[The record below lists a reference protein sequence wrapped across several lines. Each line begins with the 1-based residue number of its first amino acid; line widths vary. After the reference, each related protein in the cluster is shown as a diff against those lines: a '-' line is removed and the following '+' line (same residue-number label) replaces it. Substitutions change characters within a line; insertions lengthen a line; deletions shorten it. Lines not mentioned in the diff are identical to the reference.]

1 MMRHPHVWM
10 GLLLWSIFSPAQA
23 AWTVN
28 MAPGAT
34 EISHAVFDLHMIIFW
49 ICVVIGIIVFGVMFW
64 SMMVHRR
71 STGQVAAKFH
81 ENTTVEVLWTIVPLL
96 ILVAMAVPATA
107 TLIQMYDNTEPDIDI
122 QVTGYQWKWHYKYLG
137 QDVEFF
143 SNLTTPADQ
152 IYNKETKGEHYLLE
166 VDKPLVL
173 PIGAKVRFLVT
184 SADVIH
190 SWWVPAFAVKRDAIP
205 GFVNESWTR
214 VEKPGIYRGQCAEL
228 CGKDHGFMPIVVEV
242 KEKADYETWL
252 GERKAEAA
260 QLKEL
265 TSKEWTLEE
274 LKERGE
280 KVYQTTCVACHQA
293 EGQGLPPMFP
303 ALKGSKIATGP
314 IKDHLNIVFHGKPGT
329 SMAAFGK
336 QLSEVDIAAVVTYE
350 RNAWGNNK
358 GDMVTPKE
366 VLELKQAE
374 SK

>member
-1 MMRHPHVWM
+1 MTRHPHVWM
-10 GLLLWSIFSPAQA
+10 GLLLWSIFSQAQA

-34 EISHAVFDLHMIIFW
+34 QISNAVFDLHMTIFW
-49 ICVVIGIIVFGVMFW
+49 ICVVIGIIVFGAMFW
-64 SMMVHRR
+64 SMMMHRR
-71 STGQVAAKFH
+71 STGQNAAHFH
-81 ENTTVEVLWTIVPLL
+81 ENTRVEILWTIVPFL

-107 TLIQMYDNTEPDIDI
+107 TLIKMYDSSESEIDV

-143 SNLTTPADQ
+143 SNLATPAEQ
-152 IYNKETKGEHYLLE
+152 IHNQSTKGEHYLLE

-173 PIGAKVRFLVT
+173 PVDAKVRFLVT

-205 GFVNESWTR
+205 GFVNEAWTR
-214 VEKPGIYRGQCAEL
+214 VDKPGIYRGQCAEL

-242 KEKADYETWL
+242 KSKPDYEKWL

-274 LKERGE
+274 LKERGD
-280 KVYQTTCVACHQA
+280 KVYHTTCVACHQA

-314 IKDHLNIVFHGKPGT
+314 IKDHLNIVFHGKSGT

-374 SK
+374 SQ

>member
-10 GLLLWSIFSPAQA
+10 GLLLWSIFSPANA

-34 EISHAVFDLHMIIFW
+34 EISHAVFDLHMTIFW
-49 ICVVIGIIVFGVMFW
+49 ICVVIGVVVFGAMLW

-81 ENTTVEVLWTIVPLL
+81 ESTGVEIMWTIVPLL

-107 TLIQMYDNTEPDIDI
+107 TLIKMYDTSEPDIDI
-122 QVTGYQWKWHYKYLG
+122 QITGYQWKWHYKYLG

-143 SNLTTPADQ
+143 SNLATPAEQ
-152 IYNKETKGEHYLLE
+152 IHNKEAKGEHYLLE

-173 PIGAKVRFLVT
+173 PTGAKVRFLVT

-205 GFVNESWTR
+205 GFVNEAWTR
-214 VEKPGIYRGQCAEL
+214 IDKPGLYRGQCAEL

-242 KEKADYETWL
+242 KEPAAYEKWL
-252 GERKAEAA
+252 AERKAEAA

-265 TSKEWTLEE
+265 TSKEWTLDE
-274 LKERGE
+274 LKERGD
-280 KVYQTTCVACHQA
+280 KIYHTTCVACHQA

-314 IKDHLNIVFHGKPGT
+314 IKDHLGIVFHGKPGT
-329 SMAAFGK
+329 AMAAFGK

>member
-1 MMRHPHVWM
+1 MTRHPHVWM
-10 GLLLWSIFSPAQA
+10 GLLLWSIFSQAQA

-34 EISHAVFDLHMIIFW
+34 QISNAVFDLHMTIFW
-49 ICVVIGIIVFGVMFW
+49 ICVVIGIIVFGAMFW
-64 SMMVHRR
+64 SMMMHRR
-71 STGQVAAKFH
+71 STGQNAAHFH
-81 ENTTVEVLWTIVPLL
+81 ENTRVEILWTIVPFL
-96 ILVAMAVPATA
+96 ILVLMAIPATA
-107 TLIQMYDNTEPDIDI
+107 TLIKMYDSSESEIDI

-143 SNLTTPADQ
+143 SNLATPAEQ
-152 IYNKETKGEHYLLE
+152 INNQSAKGEHYLLE

-173 PIGAKVRFLVT
+173 PVDAKVRFLVT

-205 GFVNESWTR
+205 GFVNEAWTR
-214 VEKPGIYRGQCAEL
+214 VDKPGIYRGQCAEL

-242 KEKADYETWL
+242 KSKPDFEKWL

-265 TSKEWTLEE
+265 TSKEWTREE
-274 LKERGE
+274 LVERGD
-280 KVYQTTCVACHQA
+280 KVYHTTCVACHQA

-374 SK
+374 SQ

>member
-1 MMRHPHVWM
+1 MTRHPHVWM
-10 GLLLWSIFSPAQA
+10 GLLLWSIFSQAQA

-34 EISHAVFDLHMIIFW
+34 QISNAVFDLHMTIFW
-49 ICVVIGIIVFGVMFW
+49 ICVVIGIIVFGAMFW
-64 SMMVHRR
+64 SMMMHRR
-71 STGQVAAKFH
+71 STGQHAANFH
-81 ENTTVEVLWTIVPLL
+81 ENTRVEILWTIVPFL

-107 TLIQMYDNTEPDIDI
+107 TLIKMYDSSESDIDI

-143 SNLTTPADQ
+143 SNLSTPAEQ
-152 IYNKETKGEHYLLE
+152 INNQSTKGEHYLLE

-173 PIGAKVRFLVT
+173 PVDAKVRFLVT

-205 GFVNESWTR
+205 GFVNEAWTR
-214 VEKPGIYRGQCAEL
+214 VDKPGLYRGQCAEL

-242 KEKADYETWL
+242 KSKPDYEAWL
-252 GERKAEAA
+252 AERKAEAA

-265 TSKEWTLEE
+265 TSKEWTQQE
-274 LKERGE
+274 LIERGD
-280 KVYQTTCVACHQA
+280 KVYHTACVACHQA

-374 SK
+374 SQ

>member
-1 MMRHPHVWM
+1 MTRHPHVWM
-10 GLLLWSIFSPAQA
+10 GLLLCSIFSQAQA

-34 EISHAVFDLHMIIFW
+34 QISNAVFDLHMTIFW
-49 ICVVIGIIVFGVMFW
+49 ICVVIGLIVFGAMFW
-64 SMMVHRR
+64 SMMMHRR
-71 STGQVAAKFH
+71 STGQNAAHFH
-81 ENTTVEVLWTIVPLL
+81 ENTRVEILWTIVPFL
-96 ILVAMAVPATA
+96 ILVAMAIPATA
-107 TLIQMYDNTEPDIDI
+107 TLIKMYDSSESDIDI
-122 QVTGYQWKWHYKYLG
+122 QITGYQWKWHYKYLG

-143 SNLTTPADQ
+143 SNLTTPTEQ
-152 IYNKETKGEHYLLE
+152 IHNQSTKGEHYLLE

-173 PIGAKVRFLVT
+173 PVDAKVRFLVT

-205 GFVNESWTR
+205 GFVNEAWTR
-214 VEKPGIYRGQCAEL
+214 VDKPGVYRGQCAEL

-242 KEKADYETWL
+242 KSKPDYEKWL
-252 GERKAEAA
+252 AERKAEAA

-274 LKERGE
+274 LKERGD
-280 KVYQTTCVACHQA
+280 KIYHTTCVACHQA

-314 IKDHLNIVFHGKPGT
+314 KADHLSLVFHGKPGT
-329 SMAAFGK
+329 AMAAFGK